1 MTARAINT
9 TSSWFTVPPNE
20 QAKIRLFCFPYAGG
34 SSLIFRT
41 WAKALGPSIA
51 VCPAHLPG
59 RERRLTEKP
68 YTSAPS
74 LVEAIAEA
82 IVPHLDLPF
91 AFFGHSMGALISF
104 ELARHLRRRNLPAPL
119 HLFLSGR
126 AAPQQPKVR
135 EPVIYNLPAKE
146 FVEKLRQL
154 NGTPREVLEHQELME
169 LMIPL
174 LRADFEIC
182 QTYNYTQEPPLD
194 VPITA
199 FGGLN
204 DHEVTEEMIAA
215 WREQTSGSF
224 MLRMMPGD
232 HFFVNSA
239 QRQILG
245 IVSQELNKLIALLR
259 GVSTETDCVTKVWIL

>member
-1 MTARAINT
+1 MTARVVNT
-9 TSSWFTVPPNE
+9 TSSWFTFPPNE

-41 WAKALGPSIA
+41 WGKALGPSIA

-68 YTSAPS
+68 YTSAHS
-74 LVEAIAEA
+74 LVEAVAEA
-82 IVPHLDLPF
+82 IIPHLDLPF

-104 ELARHLRRRNLPAPL
+104 ELARHLRRLNLPAPV

-126 AAPQQPKVR
+126 AAPQRTKFKELVT
-135 EPVIYNLPAKE
+135 YNLAPKE

-174 LRADFEIC
+174 LKADFEIC
-182 QTYNYTQEPPLD
+182 QTYDYTQESALD

-224 MLRMMPGD
+224 RLCMMPGD

-239 QRQILG
+239 QQRILD
-245 IVSQELNKLIALLR
+245 IVSQELNKLM
-259 GVSTETDCVTKVWIL
+259 SKS